1 MFCTFLYY
9 ARKCDRGTYK
19 LHVFVLFWLPCL
31 WCNVIRLNVKA
42 MLLSVDCIDKKLKGR
57 KQERNLALQL
67 TTVSGVIMYGIPG
80 YFERVYILVIHSKS
94 KTVHLHCVIIM

>member
-42 MLLSVDCIDKKLKGR
+42 MLLSIDYIDKKLKGR

-67 TTVSGVIMYGIPG
+67 TTVYKYIKLGDRFIKAVIAC
-80 YFERVYILVIHSKS
+80 F
-94 KTVHLHCVIIM
+94 